1 MRQIQD
7 RLKYDRIRF
16 AVEIRGRQLVL
27 GRHDRVLVE
36 QHRPQDGLFRVYILR
51 RNARHDHRIRVR
63 LLPPALFLPISLRFA
78 LVLCHNASSF
88 I

>member
-1 MRQIQD
+1 MAVYHLRGGHIRRQIIDIEDAPHIIQTPHALQLFRHRQDIRRLALVRQIQD

-36 QHRPQDGLFRVYILR
+36 
-51 RNARHDHRIRVR
+51 
-63 LLPPALFLPISLRFA
+63 
-78 LVLCHNASSF
+78 
-88 I
+88 